1 MLRCCL
7 KSTNVVLIVYGCYFQ
22 ITSILCYFLK
32 QYLQICFLYCA
43 NVEYDLLLTTN
54 TNLSLLTVYIQNVA
68 RISILYYNSLIST
81 MIDWKWIHRTVN
93 IQYIDTYTHMSIHI
107 HINMYTP
114 IHINTYAYR
123 FIYIVITHHK

>member
-22 ITSILCYFLK
+22 ITSILCYFFK

-54 TNLSLLTVYIQNVA
+54 TNLSLLTVYTPHY
-68 RISILYYNSLIST
+68 LLT
-81 MIDWKWIHRTVN
+81 
-93 IQYIDTYTHMSIHI
+93 
-107 HINMYTP
+107 MYTKQ
-114 IHINTYAYR
+114 H
-123 FIYIVITHHK
+123 